1 MIRIKSE
8 QLPGKLRG
16 VGRKASRATRR
27 RHSSSG
33 AGARAQASASPQLT
47 LRKGPA
53 GAGLDQAAAAVDFGP
68 MPNLI
73 GYYLRRLQVAYKKH
87 FMRVAS
93 ELNILPNDVNAIV
106 VIGLNPGL
114 TPARL
119 SMVLELDAAKITYIL
134 KMFEIRGLLVRKISE
149 ADGRSRTICL
159 TNAGRKFLNRLL
171 KLAKMAD
178 STFMDGRLTAAET
191 EQFVQ
196 LMAKLLGARQAED
209 AQRLPT
215 AHS

>member
-1 MIRIKSE
+1 VAIN
-8 QLPGKLRG
+8 Q
-16 VGRKASRATRR
+16 
-27 RHSSSG
+27 
-33 AGARAQASASPQLT
+33 SA
-47 LRKGPA
+47 A
-53 GAGLDQAAAAVDFGP
+53 EIDFGP
-68 MPNLI
+68 MPNLM
-73 GYYLRRLQVAYKKH
+73 GYYLRRLQVAYRKH

-149 ADGRSRTICL
+149 ADGRSRTVYL
-159 TNAGRKFLNRLL
+159 TSAGRKFLSRLL

-191 EQFVQ
+191 EQFVA
-196 LMAKLLGARQAED
+196 LMAKLLGVRAAE
-209 AQRLPT
+209 AAERPSPT
-215 AHS
+215 HS

>member
-1 MIRIKSE
+1 M
-8 QLPGKLRG
+8 
-16 VGRKASRATRR
+16 VRKAGGATRR

-33 AGARAQASASPQLT
+33 AGARAQTDAGRLPT
-47 LRKGPA
+47 RRRGPA
-53 GAGLDQAAAAVDFGP
+53 AAAANQAAAVDFGP

-87 FMRVAS
+87 LMRVAP

-119 SMVLELDAAKITYIL
+119 STVLELDAAKITYIL

-149 ADGRSRTICL
+149 ADGRSRTVYL
-159 TNAGRKFLNRLL
+159 TSAGRKFLNRLL
-171 KLAKMAD
+171 KLAKTAD

-191 EQFVQ
+191 TQFVQ
-196 LMAKLLGARQAED
+196 LMAKLLGVRPAEG
-209 AQRLPT
+209 AQRLST
-215 AHS
+215 THS